1 MRRTILVLA
10 LAAVGLMP
18 MPATAQTAPTCFGQH
33 PTFLGTPDVDRFR
46 GTNGI
51 DVMHGLGGGDFL
63 NGLRGGDLLCGGGGD
78 DFMVGEYN
86 GDKMDG
92 GAGADALTSAE
103 GNDLVL
109 GGDGDDYLTSR
120 GGEDLLYGGPGND
133 RLGLTMEQPGDLHN
147 HDVVHGGTGND
158 RLGHQGDWGGTDYF
172 YGDDGDDVIFSTAGS
187 SGGNEPPGNAD
198 RVDGGAGYDVCEVDP
213 DDRVLNCEEI
223 TILDED
229 WQ

>member
-1 MRRTILVLA
+1 
-10 LAAVGLMP
+10 
-18 MPATAQTAPTCFGQH
+18 
-33 PTFLGTPDVDRFR
+33 
-46 GTNGI
+46 
-51 DVMHGLGGGDFL
+51 MHGLGAGDFL

-78 DFMVGEYN
+78 DFMIGEYN

-92 GAGADALTSAE
+92 G
-103 GNDLVL
+103 
-109 GGDGDDYLTSR
+109 DGDDFLTSR
-120 GGEDLLYGGPGND
+120 GGEDVLYGGPGND

-172 YGDDGDDVIFSTAGS
+172 YGDDGDDVISSTAGS

-213 DDRVLNCEEI
+213 DDRVSNCEEI

-229 WQ
+229 WP